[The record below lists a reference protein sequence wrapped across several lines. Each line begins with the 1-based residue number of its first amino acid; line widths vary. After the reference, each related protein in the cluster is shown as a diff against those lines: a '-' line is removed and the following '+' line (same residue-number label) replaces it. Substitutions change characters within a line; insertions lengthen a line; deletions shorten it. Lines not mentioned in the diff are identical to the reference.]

1 MSFRDRSHSHH
12 RKRRFTSVLFGVV
25 VVALTSPARAHE
37 IGTTQVHAVFRRDH
51 TFSIDVVTA
60 PQALLNKIEAQKHL
74 PRSSKLATAELQ
86 QRLQS
91 LTPQLAEAASIRFGS
106 EAVVPS
112 VEVQPIVA
120 PADPRQAS
128 YVVVRL
134 RGDIP
139 PRASDFTWQY
149 ALTYAAYAITLQN
162 EGHGAPAHQWLEG
175 DQRSAPFPL
184 AKDILPP
191 TRLEVM
197 KQYLKLGFTHIVPHG
212 LDHILFVLGI
222 FLLTTRIRA
231 ILAQVTAFT
240 IAHSITLGL
249 TIYGLVSLSP
259 RIVEPMIALSIVY
272 VAVENLV
279 TSELKPWRVAIV
291 FAFGLLHGMG
301 FAGVLKEMG
310 LPRSEFLTA
319 LITFNVGVELGQ
331 LTVIATMFVLVA
343 YWIRKKPW
351 YRTRFVIPASL
362 VIAAVGL
369 FWTVQRVLF

>member
-1 MSFRDRSHSHH
+1 MGFAHLRA
-12 RKRRFTSVLFGVV
+12 LI
-25 VVALTSPARAHE
+25 VASLATIAILPPLQAHE
-37 IGTTQVHAVFRRDH
+37 IGTTQVHALFKKDH
-51 TFSIDVVTA
+51 TYSIDVTTA
-60 PQALLNKIEAQKHL
+60 PQALLNKLETQNHL
-74 PRSSKLATAELQ
+74 MRSKGLLPSQLQ

-91 LTPQLAEAASIRFGS
+91 LAPQLAGAASIQFGALR
-106 EAVVPS
+106 AVPKVT
-112 VEVQPIVA
+112 VLPIVA
-120 PADPRQAS
+120 PADQAQAS

-134 RGDIP
+134 TGDIP
-139 PRASDFTWQY
+139 LRASDFTWQY
-149 ALTYAAYAITLQN
+149 ALTYAAYALSLQN
-162 EGHGAPAHQWLEG
+162 EGHGAPSRQWLEG

-184 AKDILPP
+184 ASDILPP
-191 TRLEVM
+191 TRSEVM
-197 KQYLKLGFTHIVPHG
+197 KQYLELGFTHIVPNG

-259 RIVEPMIALSIVY
+259 RIVEPLIALSIVY
-272 VAVENLV
+272 VAIENLV

-310 LPRSEFLTA
+310 LPPSEFLTA

-331 LTVIATMFVLVA
+331 LTVIAGAFLFIA
-343 YWIRKKPW
+343 YWIHDRPW
-351 YRTRFVIPASL
+351 YRARFVVPASL
-362 VIAAVGL
+362 VVASIGM
-369 FWTVQRVLF
+369 FWSVQRVMF

>member
-1 MSFRDRSHSHH
+1 MD
-12 RKRRFTSVLFGVV
+12 KRIVFVLAII
-25 VVALTSPARAHE
+25 ALASPVHAHE
-37 IGTTQVHAVFRRDH
+37 IGTTQVHAVFRKDH

-74 PRSSKLATAELQ
+74 PRSSKLTTVDLQ
-86 QRLQS
+86 QRLRS
-91 LTPQLAEAASIRFGS
+91 FTPQLAEAASIRFGNQA
-106 EAVVPS
+106 AVAR

-134 RGDIP
+134 SGDIP
-139 PRASDFTWQY
+139 PQASDFTWQY
-149 ALTYAAYAITLQN
+149 ALTYAAYALTLEN

-191 TRLEVM
+191 TRFEVM

-331 LTVIATMFVLVA
+331 LTVIATVFVLVA
-343 YWIRKKPW
+343 YWIRRKPW